1 MLLVLPS
8 ARWHPGRTTKP
19 HLWSLRMIGYR
30 GGLACQVFRGRS
42 HRRVQHRES
51 GPSGIAG
58 SRQSHRLHEGR
69 LHPLRPVRSD
79 LPHGWQAFVFARR
92 EVVEERRSLRQ
103 RSPPSAEPSTLAR
116 RRREDFERLSISA
129 IPSSKSPRPIAMSN
143 EDTKRGMSSSLWD
156 MNSVSRQ
163 PPVKRGDRILRRA
176 LKESEDGKR
185 IVGCP
190 PPW

>member
-8 ARWHPGRTTKP
+8 ARRHPGGTTGP
-19 HLWSLRMIGYR
+19 HLWSLRIIGYR
-30 GGLACQVFRGRS
+30 GGPACQVFRGRS

-58 SRQSHRLHEGR
+58 S
-69 LHPLRPVRSD
+69 
-79 LPHGWQAFVFARR
+79 
-92 EVVEERRSLRQ
+92 
-103 RSPPSAEPSTLAR
+103 
-116 RRREDFERLSISA
+116 REDFERLSISA

-163 PPVKRGDRILRRA
+163 PPVKRGDRILRWA
-176 LKESEDGKR
+176 SKESEDGNR